1 MELVRKFT
9 RKVEENGMS
18 INSVP
23 NLWREKVRKQVEADG
38 YVFDENGYATKVE
51 VVDETVGN
59 KVTEQNKEYGRAN

>member
-1 MELVRKFT
+1 MALVAKYVRKI
-9 RKVEENGMS
+9 EEDGMS

-51 VVDETVGN
+51 VDDESVSA
-59 KVTEQNKEYGRAN
+59 TEQVV

>member
-1 MELVRKFT
+1 MVAKYVRKI
-9 RKVEENGMS
+9 EEDGMS

-51 VVDETVGN
+51 VDDESVST
-59 KVTEQNKEYGRAN
+59 TEHVV

>member
-38 YVFDENGYATKVE
+38 YVLNEDGTARKVE
-51 VVDETVGN
+51 VDDESVST
-59 KVTEQNKEYGRAN
+59 TE

>member
-1 MELVRKFT
+1 MVAKYVRKI
-9 RKVEENGMS
+9 EEDGMS

-23 NLWREKVRKQVEADG
+23 NLWREKVRKQVETNG

-59 KVTEQNKEYGRAN
+59 EVAE

>member
-38 YVFDENGYATKVE
+38 YVFDENGIATKVE
-51 VVDETVGN
+51 VEVVDESTSE
-59 KVTEQNKEYGRAN
+59 KVTE

>member
-51 VVDETVGN
+51 VVDETTN
-59 KVTEQNKEYGRAN
+59 EEVTA

>member
-1 MELVRKFT
+1 MVAKYVRKI
-9 RKVEENGMS
+9 KEYGMN

-51 VVDETVGN
+51 VDDESVST
-59 KVTEQNKEYGRAN
+59 TE

>member
-38 YVFDENGYATKVE
+38 YVFDENGIATKVE
-51 VVDETVGN
+51 VVDETAN
-59 KVTEQNKEYGRAN
+59 EEVTAQNK

>member
-1 MELVRKFT
+1 MVAKYVRKI
-9 RKVEENGMS
+9 EEDGMS

-38 YVFDENGYATKVE
+38 YVFDENGHATKVE

-59 KVTEQNKEYGRAN
+59 EVTE

>member
-1 MELVRKFT
+1 MELVRKFV

-51 VVDETVGN
+51 VVDESTST
-59 KVTEQNKEYGRAN
+59 TEQTA

>member
-9 RKVEENGMS
+9 RKVEEDGMS

-38 YVFDENGYATKVE
+38 YVFDENGIATKVE
-51 VVDETVGN
+51 VVDETVGDE
-59 KVTEQNKEYGRAN
+59 VTE

>member
-51 VVDETVGN
+51 VVDESTST
-59 KVTEQNKEYGRAN
+59 TEKTA

>member
-1 MELVRKFT
+1 MELVKKFV

-38 YVFDENGYATKVE
+38 YVFDENGYASKVE

-59 KVTEQNKEYGRAN
+59 EVTE